1 MQVENDQR
9 NFMGQLPLKTNLKW
23 HFSVEKAERRPYCV
37 AHHGVR
43 FPRARLAIGKNAG
56 IETFKCSFQDIRPQV
71 MKNLKQEKKKKKGWS
86 RYH

>member
-1 MQVENDQR
+1 M
-9 NFMGQLPLKTNLKW
+9 
-23 HFSVEKAERRPYCV
+23 

-71 MKNLKQEKKKKKGWS
+71 MKNLKQEKKKKRKRKVGQDIIEDS
-86 RYH
+86 LIDKNKNQDFHLHI